1 MQSETPVF
9 YQLKIDVYFA
19 IVEIFWVQGSNL
31 LPTERRMLV
40 FEADA
45 DFFLTSGCASDLTLL
60 LVALLLKKHT
70 NKWQERLVRHW
81 PASP

>member
-9 YQLKIDVYFA
+9 YQLMIDAYFA
-19 IVEIFWVQGSNL
+19 IVEIFWMQGSNL

-45 DFFLTSGCASDLTLL
+45 DFFLTSDLTLL
-60 LVALLLKKHT
+60 LVALLLQNRK
-70 NKWQERLVRHW
+70 NKWQERLVRH
-81 PASP
+81 